1 MPINSRLIASL
12 IFDRELNLLQCSE
25 ASAHLISREHPL
37 MEQSLELAKLVQGAF
52 THGDATSP
60 NISLP
65 NESGDFVFYHGSA
78 YKIDSLQSVS
88 VSLISTELAA
98 LASTS
103 KAIDMQSAFLAN
115 MNHEI
120 RTPLNGMI
128 GMIDLLEETP
138 LDSDQGEM
146 LEAIRSSG
154 DTLMAL
160 INDILDFSKIE
171 AGKVEIESIPFS
183 PSDCINSCVFLLKS
197 KALQR
202 SLTIESQIDPS
213 VPKIAIGDAAR
224 LRQIVLN
231 LVNNALKFTL
241 QGSIKIIATAEPLGH
256 QSAELKVVVK
266 DTGIGI
272 DPDKMSRLFK
282 PFSQVD
288 ASISRRFGGSGLGLA
303 ICKNLVELM
312 GGRIRLNSKLNEGS
326 EFSFTIPF
334 EIGQESITETKTK
347 DPNTE
352 TPNTRYP
359 FSILVVEDNFANL
372 KTIGA
377 MLDRFGYTP
386 ELASNGQEGIDLFLN
401 GNQDVILMD
410 MHMPILSGFD
420 ATKEIRKNRE
430 AREQPW
436 IIGISAGTMKTE
448 QDLAFKAGID
458 DFVCKPIALSIL
470 QASLKQA
477 FEGLTKRRDQSEQ
490 R

>member
-1 MPINSRLIASL
+1 MPINSRAIASL
-12 IFDRELNLLQCSE
+12 IFDRDLNLLKSSE
-25 ASAHLISREHPL
+25 ACAHLISKKHPL
-37 MEQSLELAKLVQGAF
+37 AEQSLELAKLVQKAF
-52 THGDATSP
+52 DDSNATSP

-65 NESGDFVFYHGSA
+65 NESGDSVFYHGSA
-78 YKIDSLQSVS
+78 YKIDSLEAVS

-98 LASTS
+98 LAYAD
-103 KAIDMQSAFLAN
+103 KAVDMQSAFLAN

-128 GMIDLLEETP
+128 GMIDLLQETP

-146 LEAIRSSG
+146 VGAIRSSG
-154 DTLMAL
+154 DTLMSL

-171 AGKVEIESIPFS
+171 AGKVEIEFIPFS

-197 KALQR
+197 KALER
-202 SLTIESQIDPS
+202 SLTIESKIDAS
-213 VPKIAIGDAAR
+213 VPEIAVGDSAR

-241 QGSIKIIATAEPLGH
+241 EGSIKITATAKPITEH
-256 QSAELKVVVK
+256 SVELEVSVK

-272 DPDKMSRLFK
+272 DPDKMDRLFK

-312 GGRIRLNSKLNEGS
+312 DGQIHMTSAPNQGS
-326 EFSFTIPF
+326 EFCFTIPL
-334 EIGQESITETKTK
+334 EIAQEATLEAKPQSPSF
-347 DPNTE
+347 DAL
-352 TPNTRYP
+352 NTRYP
-359 FSILVVEDNFANL
+359 ISILVVEDNFANL

-386 ELASNGQEGIDLFLN
+386 DLASNGQEGIDRFLD
-401 GNQDVILMD
+401 GNHDVILMD
-410 MHMPILSGFD
+410 MYLPILSGFE
-420 ATKEIRKNRE
+420 ATKKIRKISERH
-430 AREQPW
+430 EQPW
-436 IIGISAGTMKTE
+436 IVGISAGTMKNE

-458 DFVCKPIALSIL
+458 DFVCKPIALSIM
-470 QASLKQA
+470 QSSLKQA
-477 FEGLTKRRDQSEQ
+477 FEGLSKRRQ
-490 R
+490 

>member
-1 MPINSRLIASL
+1 MPLNSRSIASL
-12 IFDRELNLLQCSE
+12 IFDRDLNLLESSE
-25 ASAHLISREHPL
+25 ASAHLVSRDEPL
-37 MEQSLELAKLVQGAF
+37 AEQSLELAKLVQSAF
-52 THGDATSP
+52 VEGNATSP

-65 NESGDFVFYHGSA
+65 NESGGFVFYHGTA
-78 YKIDSLQSVS
+78 YKIESLQAVS

-98 LASTS
+98 LAS
-103 KAIDMQSAFLAN
+103 AGNVIDMQSAFLAN

-128 GMIDLLEETP
+128 GMIDLLEETS
-138 LDSDQGEM
+138 LDPDQGEM

-202 SLTIESQIDPS
+202 SLTIESQIDTS
-213 VPKIAIGDAAR
+213 VPKIAIGDSAR

-241 QGSIKIIATAEPLGH
+241 EGSIKIIATAESLNED
-256 QSAELKVVVK
+256 SVELIIRVK

-272 DPDKMSRLFK
+272 EPEKMDQLFK

-312 GGRIRLNSKLNEGS
+312 DGQIHINSEPNQGS
-326 EFSFTIPF
+326 EFWFTIPLQIAQDSAL
-334 EIGQESITETKTK
+334 EAKAKDPDTETL
-347 DPNTE
+347 NTS
-352 TPNTRYP
+352 YP
-359 FSILVVEDNFANL
+359 ISILVVEENFANL

-386 ELASNGQEGIDLFLN
+386 ELASNGQEAIDRFLD
-401 GNQDVILMD
+401 GNHDVILMD

-420 ATKEIRKNRE
+420 ATKEIRKDCE
-430 AREQPW
+430 PKDQPW
-436 IIGISAGTMKTE
+436 IVGVSASTMKTE

-458 DFVCKPIALSIL
+458 DFVSKPIALSTL
-470 QASLKQA
+470 QTSLKQA
-477 FEGLTKRRDQSEQ
+477 FEGLANRRKKNGQT
-490 R
+490 

>member
-98 LASTS
+98 LASTG

-146 LEAIRSSG
+146 LEAIRSSS

-352 TPNTRYP
+352 TPNTR
-359 FSILVVEDNFANL
+359 
-372 KTIGA
+372 
-377 MLDRFGYTP
+377 
-386 ELASNGQEGIDLFLN
+386 
-401 GNQDVILMD
+401 
-410 MHMPILSGFD
+410 
-420 ATKEIRKNRE
+420 
-430 AREQPW
+430 
-436 IIGISAGTMKTE
+436 
-448 QDLAFKAGID
+448 
-458 DFVCKPIALSIL
+458 
-470 QASLKQA
+470 
-477 FEGLTKRRDQSEQ
+477 
-490 R
+490 

>member
-1 MPINSRLIASL
+1 
-12 IFDRELNLLQCSE
+12 
-25 ASAHLISREHPL
+25 

-78 YKIDSLQSVS
+78 YKIDSLQSVF

-98 LASTS
+98 LASTG

-146 LEAIRSSG
+146 LEAIRSSS

-359 FSILVVEDNFANL
+359 ISILVVEDNFANL

-410 MHMPILSGFD
+410 MHMPVLSGFD

>member
-1 MPINSRLIASL
+1 
-12 IFDRELNLLQCSE
+12 
-25 ASAHLISREHPL
+25 

-52 THGDATSP
+52 TQGDATSP

-98 LASTS
+98 LASTG

-146 LEAIRSSG
+146 LEAIRSSS

-359 FSILVVEDNFANL
+359 ISILVVEDNFANL

-458 DFVCKPIALSIL
+458 DFICKPIALSIL
-470 QASLKQA
+470 QANLKQA

>member
-98 LASTS
+98 LASTG

-146 LEAIRSSG
+146 LEAIRSSS

-326 EFSFTIPF
+326 EFSFTLPF

-359 FSILVVEDNFANL
+359 ISILVVEDNFANL